1 MQDERGMAAQQVFGP
16 QCGAGSRPG
25 CRVQDRTRAVRAA
38 RSVFSGEDELSA
50 RTSMNSLDF
59 GRCAAVAAG
68 VGLATALLMVPCA
81 AAQSDWK
88 LERAV
93 EIVSATSG
101 SAAERAGRLAMTLMQ
116 EKNLV
121 STPVA
126 MIVKVGAGG
135 SLAHKYLATKT
146 GNAHYLLLSTMSL
159 TTNTLTGL
167 GTLGY
172 RDFTPI
178 AMLFDEYLAVFVRA
192 DSPIKDGRD
201 LLERLKKDP
210 ASLSNGFSSA
220 MGSATHLG
228 PMLAFKT
235 AGVDVKKMRTVVFN
249 SASNTVTAVLGG
261 HVDFG
266 SASLS
271 STAAQVEAGGVRLL
285 GLTAPQRVAGKYAE
299 VPTWKE
305 QGADAWLS
313 SYRGI
318 IAPKAITEAQIA
330 YWEDVFTVID
340 ADPRWLEYAETYM
353 VNRQFRKSRD
363 TRKYLDDLEAKIK
376 PLLAD
381 LGMLK

>member
-1 MQDERGMAAQQVFGP
+1 
-16 QCGAGSRPG
+16 
-25 CRVQDRTRAVRAA
+25 
-38 RSVFSGEDELSA
+38 
-50 RTSMNSLDF
+50 MNSLDF

-68 VGLATALLMVPCA
+68 VGLATALLMVPYA
-81 AAQSDWK
+81 AAQSGWK
-88 LERAV
+88 PERVV
-93 EIVSATSG
+93 EIISGTSG
-101 SAAERAGRLAMTLMQ
+101 SAAERGGRLAMTLMQ

-121 STPVA
+121 PTPVA
-126 MIVKVGAGG
+126 MVIKVGAGS
-135 SLAHKYLATKT
+135 SLAHNYVATKT
-146 GNAHYLLLSTMSL
+146 GNAHYLALSTMPL
-159 TTNTLTGL
+159 TTNVLTGRGAL
-167 GTLGY
+167 SY

-178 AMLFDEYLAVFVRA
+178 AMLFDEYPVVFVRA

-201 LLERLKKDP
+201 LLERLKQDP
-210 ASLSNGFSSA
+210 ASLSNGISSA
-220 MGSATHLG
+220 LGSATHLG

-235 AGVDVKKMRTVVFN
+235 AGVEVNKMRTVVFN
-249 SASNTVTAVLGG
+249 SASNSVTAVLGG
-261 HVDFG
+261 HVDFA

-271 STAAQVEAGGVRLL
+271 STAAQVDAGGVRLL
-285 GLTAPQRVAGKYAE
+285 GLTAPQRVTGKYAQ

-318 IAPKAITEAQIA
+318 IAPKGITEAQIA

-340 ADPRWLEYAETYM
+340 ADPRWLQYAETYL

-363 TRKYLDDLEAKIK
+363 TRKYLDDLEAQMK

>member
-1 MQDERGMAAQQVFGP
+1 
-16 QCGAGSRPG
+16 
-25 CRVQDRTRAVRAA
+25 
-38 RSVFSGEDELSA
+38 
-50 RTSMNSLDF
+50 MNSLDF

-88 LERAV
+88 PERAV

-101 SAAERAGRLAMTLMQ
+101 SAAERAGRLAMMLMQ

-121 STPVA
+121 PTPVA
-126 MIVKVGAGG
+126 MVVKIGAGG
-135 SLAHKYLATKT
+135 SLAHNFLATKA

-167 GTLGY
+167 GALGY

-210 ASLSNGFSSA
+210 ASLSNGISSA
-220 MGSATHLG
+220 LGSATHLG

-235 AGVDVKKMRTVVFN
+235 AGVDVRKMRTVVFN
-249 SASNTVTAVLGG
+249 SASNSVIAVLGG
-261 HVDFG
+261 HVDFA

-271 STAAQVEAGGVRLL
+271 STAAQVDAGGVRLL
-285 GLTAPQRVAGKYAE
+285 GLTAPQRIAGKYAQ